1 MMYSQQQA
9 LQILG
14 LDQSTFVYW
23 MRVVPRVKRLKGRG
37 CHITQA
43 DMLALGVLKAATH
56 TLGCQISS
64 LGTAI
69 SIIFDVMASASIAD
83 LGPRAIIIENAH
95 ARLEKLPMVVS
106 GPSPAVIIPLRPII
120 DAVTLADDQLLPLER
135 LMVRRP

>member
-43 DMLALGVLKAATH
+43 DILALGVLKAATH
-56 TLGCQISS
+56 ALGCQISS
-64 LGTAI
+64 LSAAV
-69 SIIFDVMASASIAD
+69 SSIFDIMTISSIAD
-83 LGPRAIIIENAH
+83 LGPRAIIIENAD
-95 ARLEKLPMVVS
+95 ARLEKLPLVVS
-106 GPSPAVIIPLRPII
+106 GPSPAVIVPLRPII
-120 DAVTLADDQLLPLER
+120 DVVTMADDQLLPLER
-135 LMVRRP
+135 LMVRKP